1 LFGLF
6 GLFCGLVRE
15 AGVFERYKVPVEDK
29 VISAPWYC
37 SDTSVKSVAQWRSF
51 SYEAI
56 RQ

>member
-1 LFGLF
+1 LF